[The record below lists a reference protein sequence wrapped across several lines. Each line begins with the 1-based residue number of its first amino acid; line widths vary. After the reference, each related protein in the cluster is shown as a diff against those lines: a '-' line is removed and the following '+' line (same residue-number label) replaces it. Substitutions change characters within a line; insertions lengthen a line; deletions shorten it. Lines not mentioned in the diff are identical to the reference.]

1 VRVVRDTNSAAFG
14 AAAHENSRNS
24 GLGPMLPRP
33 VS

>member
-1 VRVVRDTNSAAFG
+1 VRVVRDTNAAAFG
-14 AAAHENSRNS
+14 DGDHENSRNS